1 MHSRTDQFEPRIAE
15 DDQEDDQISFTE
27 RDVQDNDSCSED
39 DTDRL
44 EASLLRSEVSL
55 LRPEVSEL
63 PIGKT
68 RRVNDRATESV
79 RDEATFDHSRT
90 ASGQTE
96 LRHEDF
102 SPVFIS
108 KHNTTD
114 GQIDYV
120 ALSKSQIADRLR
132 QLNLQNSDFEHS
144 TVSDSRQSE
153 SLANETLPEDLP
165 VGTPDVLNVGEFVSV
180 KRGGYSADG
189 SFRRRPL
196 SPSPLKS
203 VTDLN
208 DESSTQQ
215 RVELSRPSQKSTD
228 STAAVLPAAPS
239 PPPVPTTPAKSGPS
253 QFLSPEKTR
262 SSASPLKLF
271 GDHDTFTSTR
281 LHRRLSQLEDLVPDE
296 LQAERKSIS
305 TRSPRRRNADP
316 RLSSLEEAS
325 FQDIASP
332 KVTTAAAKQ
341 SSKRQFSTG
350 SNFGQGELD
359 EYPFPEDLSF
369 ASSNSDDASGLDI
382 SRSPSPNAAPP
393 GSQAQFKF
401 RLGSSPEIHN
411 TFKHKGKLSERSRES
426 SITVTKRSSVKSS
439 KTKLAGRPLAPNDP
453 ASVSQGVVTGN
464 AKSKRPP
471 TSPYKNPTPKRRR
484 TLCTVEIEEHED
496 FVVESVKESHTAIQ
510 SIVSTQPN
518 DRRQESYGNSA
529 DPSTLARQ
537 HILRPRNPTPSQ
549 RRRDQIQ
556 AEILEAT
563 DAFLSSSPRLQAIQ
577 EHLSSPAAPG
587 TAAEALQAKAI
598 AGEVAAFTV
607 RVAQGMKDEGRKRSV
622 TTQDFLDEARSIME
636 YFRSKGRPISALSSL
651 EESES
656 EHPDAGDDAPINT
669 SLTFS
674 RPPSREGRRSG
685 WRSEAPQGLDPR
697 VMSHLRRFE
706 ENDDENFIASM
717 RSLHLSPAKEPDAV
731 ERPLPMSE
739 PSNIRISQN
748 RPLDSG
754 RGRSESDATQ
764 PGTGSTGTT
773 AKTHTSH
780 TSVDSSLGRTINT
793 SVSRRSGTVA
803 TLGPELVVPLI
814 GDQVADMRFDKEL
827 GKWVRTKS
835 PKKGKKAPGD
845 ISHVT
850 ESEEDPFGN
859 IPDLTVDEFNELAR
873 SGPATAPSFGGQDI
887 KAPHTI
893 DDATVHGT
901 SHAQSTGAQVPS
913 SRPTTRGTTEP
924 TLGDASTV
932 PSRFSHFGSS
942 GPQIETRATS
952 WSEQGTMNKA
962 TGNIQTQSVESFEP
976 QGASEEIEHEIQID
990 EGRTDKPVNKLLPKV
1005 RNVTISFSSPVV
1017 PRVHRLVTE
1026 ERVLQRENSVL
1037 SAPDD
1042 LEPQKSARIE
1052 QLASQHSISNAHPF
1066 ETSSSGLYRGAS
1078 RQVSQYSR
1086 VPRTL
1091 AVPRHHENS
1100 ELSATT
1106 PSPEKPRMQLAVS
1119 VSGTFAVEG
1128 KHGSAIQQ
1136 AHPPAHDHAEFSFL
1150 LSDLPEFTVNQIDE
1164 RELPVRTLVRRQG
1177 NSVTK
1182 AAEDRY
1188 EQGTQELVKALQDAY
1203 ADEPYWE
1210 DVRKLD
1216 LHDRALPTLHR
1227 LDEFCYRVEELD
1239 VSGNCLTHLNGAPC
1253 TVRKLIAQRNALTG
1267 LTSWGHLMHL
1277 QYLDVSGNDIDTLE
1291 GFGGLIHLRELK
1303 ANDNR
1308 LTSLEGVLHL
1318 DGLMSLSVSRNK
1330 LQEVDFKETNFMSLI
1345 DLNMSGNELS
1355 ALRNLQC
1362 LPRLTSLNLDQNSF
1376 DEFTA
1381 STLQTQP
1388 CQSLRSLRLQSND
1401 LRFVDLSSSCP
1412 NLERLHLDQNQLT
1425 PQTLIGLETLH
1436 RLRTLSAR
1444 DQRVGSSLSSLTIRH
1459 CFMDNHDITS
1469 LLISANHIPRFEMS
1483 HHFLNLQHLELAS
1496 CGLQALPEKFGQ
1508 LAPNVRVLNLNFNAL
1523 KDLRPLLGI
1532 KRLSQLSLAGNR
1544 LARLRKNLA
1553 VLSQLKTL
1561 TALDLRENPFAVG
1574 FYLPAT
1580 ENRVATRSMSS
1591 EEAEEDRDTH
1601 VLPMGDVERDRQY
1614 LARLDEDTK
1623 LRRRVYEML
1632 LANSCRDLRTLDG
1645 MEFARQRVV
1654 VKDEIWDRLL
1664 SLRILK
1670 KSGRDS
1676 ELGLEGESL

>member
-1 MHSRTDQFEPRIAE
+1 MAPVANGWLDSLSEDWVSQPRSSPSPSVSHTVSSATHNAADIHTQSKSRIPRLRSSSGAFPSAHGRSNGTPKRRSALSERSTSDNNALPDNSPREGFRKVTAGAPSSRSLSTSSAQSVVRHGTVEQRPRLTSSGNQIGKHETPDWKRRLLKGQMGYQDQKDLFSPMPLENLFQKPAAPQSIRNSPNGKRGLSLLKGVSSMPSSPPPWPKTDGNSSRIRSRSMQPRTDQYEPQIAE
-15 DDQEDDQISFTE
+15 DDQEDDQLSYIE
-27 RDVQDNDSCSED
+27 QDEQYNYSGYED

-44 EASLLRSEVSL
+44 EASLLRSELSL
-55 LRPEVSEL
+55 LRPEVSKL

-68 RRVNDRATESV
+68 RRVNDRVTESV

-96 LRHEDF
+96 LRYEEF

-132 QLNLQNSDFEHS
+132 RHDLQDNDFEHS

-165 VGTPDVLNVGEFVSV
+165 VGTPDVLNIGEFVSV
-180 KRGGYSADG
+180 RRGGYSADG
-189 SFRRRPL
+189 SFQRRPL

-203 VTDLN
+203 ITDLN
-208 DESSTQQ
+208 DESSTQ
-215 RVELSRPSQKSTD
+215 RRIDISRPSQKSTED
-228 STAAVLPAAPS
+228 TATVLPAAPS
-239 PPPVPTTPAKSGPS
+239 PLLVPLTPAKSGQS
-253 QFLSPEKTR
+253 NLLSPGKTR

-296 LQAERKSIS
+296 LQAEGKSAS

-316 RLSSLEEAS
+316 RLSSLEETS
-325 FQDIASP
+325 FQDTASP

-341 SSKRQFSTG
+341 SSKRQLSIG

-359 EYPFPEDLSF
+359 EYPFPDDLSF
-369 ASSNSDDASGLDI
+369 ASSNGDDASGLDI
-382 SRSPSPNAAPP
+382 SRSPSPSAAPP

-401 RLGSSPEIHN
+401 RLGSSPEIYN
-411 TFKHKGKLSERSRES
+411 TFKHIGKLSERSRES
-426 SITVTKRSSVKSS
+426 SITVTKRSSLKSS
-439 KTKLAGRPLAPNDP
+439 KAKLAGRPLASNDP
-453 ASVSQGVVTGN
+453 GNVSQGAVTGN

-484 TLCTVEIEEHED
+484 TLCTIEIDEHED
-496 FVVESVKESHTAIQ
+496 VVIESVKESHTAIQ
-510 SIVSTQPN
+510 SIVSTKPHNARQGSYSNPVDPN
-518 DRRQESYGNSA
+518 S
-529 DPSTLARQ
+529 LARQ

-549 RRRDQIQ
+549 RRRNQIQ

-636 YFRSKGRPISALSSL
+636 YFRNRGRPISALSSL

-685 WRSEAPQGLDPR
+685 WRSEAPQDLDPR
-697 VMSHLRRFE
+697 VMSHLRHFE
-706 ENDDENFIASM
+706 EKDDENFIASM
-717 RSLHLSPAKEPDAV
+717 RSLHLSPAKEQNSVDSA
-731 ERPLPMSE
+731 LPMSE

-748 RPLDSG
+748 RSLDNG

-764 PGTGSTGTT
+764 PGTGSSRTT
-773 AKTHTSH
+773 AKTHTSQ

-793 SVSRRSGTVA
+793 NVSRRSGTVA

-835 PKKGKKAPGD
+835 PKKDKKAPGD

-859 IPDLTVDEFNELAR
+859 IPDLTVDEMNELAR
-873 SGPATAPSFGGQDI
+873 SGPATVKSFGGVDA
-887 KAPHTI
+887 KAPRTI
-893 DDATVHGT
+893 DDATVHEIN
-901 SHAQSTGAQVPS
+901 HAQPTGVEAQS

-932 PSRFSHFGSS
+932 PSRFSDFGSS

-952 WSEQGTMNKA
+952 WSEQGMVNKA
-962 TGNIQTQSVESFEP
+962 MGNIQTQSTASFEP
-976 QGASEEIEHEIQID
+976 QGASEGIEHEIQIN

-1026 ERVLQRENSVL
+1026 ERVLQRENSIL

-1042 LEPQKSARIE
+1042 LEPQKSARTE
-1052 QLASQHSISNAHPF
+1052 QLGSQHSTSNAHPF
-1066 ETSSSGLYRGAS
+1066 GTSSSGLYRGAS

-1086 VPRTL
+1086 VPRPL
-1091 AVPRHHENS
+1091 ATPRFLDNS
-1100 ELSATT
+1100 EFSATVT
-1106 PSPEKPRMQLAVS
+1106 SPDKPRMQLAVS

-1128 KHGSAIQQ
+1128 KHGSAVQQ
-1136 AHPPAHDHAEFSFL
+1136 MHPGPPDHAEFSFL
-1150 LSDLPEFTVNQIDE
+1150 LSDLPDFTVNQIDE

-1182 AAEDRY
+1182 ATEDRY
-1188 EQGTQELVKALQDAY
+1188 EQGTQELVKALQDSY

-1227 LDEFCYRVEELD
+1227 LDEFCYRVDELD
-1239 VSGNCLTHLNGAPC
+1239 VSGNYLTHLSGAPC
-1253 TVRKLIAQRNALTG
+1253 TVRKLNVQKNALTG

-1318 DGLMSLSVSRNK
+1318 DGLISLSVSRNK
-1330 LQEVDFKETNFMSLI
+1330 VQEVDFKETNL
-1345 DLNMSGNELS
+1345 
-1355 ALRNLQC
+1355 
-1362 LPRLTSLNLDQNSF
+1362 
-1376 DEFTA
+1376 
-1381 STLQTQP
+1381 
-1388 CQSLRSLRLQSND
+1388 
-1401 LRFVDLSSSCP
+1401 
-1412 NLERLHLDQNQLT
+1412 
-1425 PQTLIGLETLH
+1425 
-1436 RLRTLSAR
+1436 
-1444 DQRVGSSLSSLTIRH
+1444 
-1459 CFMDNHDITS
+1459 
-1469 LLISANHIPRFEMS
+1469 
-1483 HHFLNLQHLELAS
+1483 
-1496 CGLQALPEKFGQ
+1496 
-1508 LAPNVRVLNLNFNAL
+1508 
-1523 KDLRPLLGI
+1523 
-1532 KRLSQLSLAGNR
+1532 
-1544 LARLRKNLA
+1544 
-1553 VLSQLKTL
+1553 
-1561 TALDLRENPFAVG
+1561 
-1574 FYLPAT
+1574 
-1580 ENRVATRSMSS
+1580 
-1591 EEAEEDRDTH
+1591 
-1601 VLPMGDVERDRQY
+1601 
-1614 LARLDEDTK
+1614 
-1623 LRRRVYEML
+1623 
-1632 LANSCRDLRTLDG
+1632 
-1645 MEFARQRVV
+1645 
-1654 VKDEIWDRLL
+1654 
-1664 SLRILK
+1664 
-1670 KSGRDS
+1670 
-1676 ELGLEGESL
+1676 